1 MGQSTTYEFDVTD
14 SIPFKP
20 TLSLLELQQQL
31 ETNNPQLLVAQKNI
45 TIAQYTL
52 KEQKAERWPTIN
64 FNSTY
69 NFNSL
74 DNKAVVNPFQP
85 LFSRNK
91 GFNYIKHTRQNKK
104 MVREARR
111 KNVVD
116 KYFWEL
122 NGKTPR
128 YPRGHTF

>member
-1 MGQSTTYEFDVTD
+1 
-14 SIPFKP
+14 
-20 TLSLLELQQQL
+20 
-31 ETNNPQLLVAQKNI
+31 
-45 TIAQYTL
+45 
-52 KEQKAERWPTIN
+52 
-64 FNSTY
+64 
-69 NFNSL
+69 
-74 DNKAVVNPFQP
+74 
-85 LFSRNK
+85 
-91 GFNYIKHTRQNKK
+91 